1 VTRREELRARLGP
14 YGVMARRELDALA
27 LATDGEALAAV
38 VYAVWRWKGWI
49 GAATDGGLY
58 LSRRPRLFRRGQD
71 VRWRWADLRSMRSGG
86 ALSVDLEFAQERVEL
101 RFMGPHDEFVAL
113 LDAARGPGEATT
125 AELRELARMKLGTRL
140 AFGFEATIDGARDR
154 LEPEERVLRM
164 AVAKLDF
171 TGLLLVTDRRLLLL
185 NVGMREERRWEAS
198 RADIRGVERVEPF
211 GLRLEIG
218 SEVVTFT
225 EILPLDRRDEL
236 AAVLR

>member
-14 YGVMARRELDALA
+14 YGLMARRELDALA
-27 LATDGEALAAV
+27 LATEGEALEAV
-38 VYAVWRWKGWI
+38 VYAVWHWRGWI

-58 LSRRPRLFRRGQD
+58 LSRRPRWRRGQD
-71 VRWRWADLRSMRSGG
+71 AAWRWSDLRSMRSGA
-86 ALSVDLEFAQERVEL
+86 ALSVDLEFGSEHVEL

-113 LDAARGPGEATT
+113 LEAARGPGEATT
-125 AELRELARMKLGTRL
+125 QELRELARVKLGARL

-154 LEPEERVLRM
+154 LEADERVQRL

-185 NVGMREERRWEAS
+185 NVGMREERRWEAQ
-198 RADIRGVERVEPF
+198 RADIREVERVEPC
-211 GLRLEIG
+211 GLRLELG
-218 SEVVTFT
+218 DEVVTFT
-225 EILPLDRRDEL
+225 EIVPADRRDEL